1 MGIEDT
7 STASSGA
14 SAGTQNS
21 GNLITPANMQQMLDI
36 LENITDHTHV
46 VYDDYS
52 TACNCNCACDCGRG
66 SM

>member
-1 MGIEDT
+1 MGQEWT
-7 STASSGA
+7 SSVSSGT
-14 SAGTQNS
+14 SAGTQSS
-21 GNLITPANMQQMLDI
+21 GNLITPTNMQQMLDI

-46 VYDDYS
+46 IYDDYS

>member
-1 MGIEDT
+1 MGLEDT
-7 STASSGA
+7 SSVNSGT
-14 SAGTQNS
+14 SAGQQNS
-21 GNLITPANMQQMLDI
+21 GNLITPANMQQMLDV

-46 VYDDYS
+46 IYDDYS